1 MAEITAPVQGILNIN
16 NVQGNYVLVPLVF
29 KNKGTPSTPIDLVAT
44 YTRIR
49 LEIKHSYN
57 VNLEP
62 FVVYEVGDGLT
73 ISGADNDIL
82 SFELDE
88 TFWTSQIKNWVYDIT
103 FEDQTGKA
111 YTLIKGKITNVLTAS
126 SV

>member
-29 KNKGTPSTPIDLVAT
+29 KTKVDDLPIDLVAT
-44 YTRIR
+44 YTTIR

-57 VNLEP
+57 VNIEP
-62 FVVYEVGDGLT
+62 FIVYDLENGLT
-73 ISGADNDIL
+73 ISGADNNIL

-103 FEDQTGKA
+103 FEDVAGKA
-111 YTLIKGKITNVLTAS
+111 FTLIKGKINNILTAS